1 MRRLRITIIDFTCR
15 GPTNTIWARIMH
27 PNYASI
33 MPQVVGTWCEQAGH
47 EVNFIAYT
55 GFEDLQKE
63 VAGDADLVFFSAFT
77 QAALLTYALSSLYQK
92 RGAVTVLGGP
102 HARCYPQDASKYFDY
117 VLGFT
122 DKAVIDEVLQEC
134 GQHRPIGRLPDD
146 LDRRETPEL

>member
-77 QAALLTYALSSLYQK
+77 QAALLTYALSSLYRK
-92 RGAVTVLGGP
+92 RGAGHGPGWPPRPLLPAGRGQVLRLRAGLHRQGG
-102 HARCYPQDASKYFDY
+102 H
-117 VLGFT
+117 
-122 DKAVIDEVLQEC
+122 
-134 GQHRPIGRLPDD
+134 
-146 LDRRETPEL
+146 